1 MSVKEFGVGF
11 REMKKAIGIIILGL
25 LLSSN
30 AYAYDSTKYAICY
43 GEMTNA
49 HKARGLHKSNRAL
62 SIKIKETVCKA
73 YANGEIDS
81 YEGKQ

>member
-1 MSVKEFGVGF
+1 
-11 REMKKAIGIIILGL
+11 MKKLLGIVVLGL

-49 HKARGLHKSNRAL
+49 HKARGLHESNRAL
-62 SIKIKETVCKA
+62 SIKIKETVCKS
-73 YANGEIDS
+73 YANGEHNS

>member
-1 MSVKEFGVGF
+1 
-11 REMKKAIGIIILGL
+11 MKKILGIIVLSF
-25 LLSSN
+25 LLSGN
-30 AYAYDSTKYAICY
+30 AYAYDKTKYAICY

-62 SIKIKETVCKA
+62 SIKIKETVCKS
-73 YANGEIDS
+73 YANGEHDS

>member
-1 MSVKEFGVGF
+1 
-11 REMKKAIGIIILGL
+11 MKKAIAIIVLGL

>member
-1 MSVKEFGVGF
+1 
-11 REMKKAIGIIILGL
+11 MKKAIAIIILGL

-43 GEMTNA
+43 GKMTTA

-62 SIKIKETVCKA
+62 SIKIKETVCKS
-73 YANGEIDS
+73 YANGEHNS

>member
-1 MSVKEFGVGF
+1 
-11 REMKKAIGIIILGL
+11 MKKLLGIIVFDL
-25 LLSSN
+25 LLSSS

-49 HKARGLHKSNRAL
+49 HKARGLHESNRAL
-62 SIKIKETVCKA
+62 SIKIKETVCKS
-73 YANGEIDS
+73 YANGEHNS

>member
-1 MSVKEFGVGF
+1 
-11 REMKKAIGIIILGL
+11 MKKLFLSILVLGL
-25 LLSSN
+25 LLSAN
-30 AYAYDSTKYAICY
+30 AYAYDKTKYAICY

-62 SIKIKETVCKA
+62 SIKIKETVCKS
-73 YANGEIDS
+73 YANGEHDS

>member
-1 MSVKEFGVGF
+1 M
-11 REMKKAIGIIILGL
+11 ITGL
-25 LLSSN
+25 LLSGK

-62 SIKIKETVCKA
+62 SIQIKETVCKS
-73 YANGEIDS
+73 YANGEHDS

>member
-1 MSVKEFGVGF
+1 
-11 REMKKAIGIIILGL
+11 MKKLFLSILVSGL
-25 LLSSN
+25 LSGGN
-30 AYAYDSTKYAICY
+30 AYAYDKTKYAICY

-62 SIKIKETVCKA
+62 SIKIKETVCKS
-73 YANGEIDS
+73 YANGEHDS

>member
-1 MSVKEFGVGF
+1 
-11 REMKKAIGIIILGL
+11 MKRLLAYLFLGL

-43 GEMTNA
+43 GEMTTA

-62 SIKIKETVCKA
+62 SIKIKETVCKS
-73 YANGEIDS
+73 YANGEHNS

>member
-1 MSVKEFGVGF
+1 
-11 REMKKAIGIIILGL
+11 MKKLLGILVLGL
-25 LLSSN
+25 LLSGN

-49 HKARGLHKSNRAL
+49 HKARGLHESNRAL
-62 SIKIKETVCKA
+62 SIKIKETVCKS
-73 YANGEIDS
+73 YANGEHNS

>member
-1 MSVKEFGVGF
+1 
-11 REMKKAIGIIILGL
+11 MKKFLAILVLGL

-30 AYAYDSTKYAICY
+30 AYADYTKYAKCY

-49 HKARGLHKSNRAL
+49 HKARGLHESNRVL
-62 SIKIKETVCKA
+62 SIKIKETVCKS
-73 YANGEIDS
+73 YANGEINS

>member
-1 MSVKEFGVGF
+1 
-11 REMKKAIGIIILGL
+11 MKKAIGIIILGL

-43 GEMTNA
+43 GEMTTA

-81 YEGKQ
+81 YEGKE